1 MKILYIIKSC
11 DSYYSTRV
19 SFIKNGWIN
28 KINNS
33 SDYIVITSSIEDE
46 KSYKC
51 NCGDTYISTAEKVK
65 NFIKNYQLEDYDW
78 YFLIDDDVFVFP
90 EKLENYIKQIN
101 IDSNSPTII
110 SNVNCYFS
118 EMKED
123 SFCGGAGILMT
134 KKTIN
139 LIKNSILED
148 NEYCGY
154 GCDDCYLFCLSLKL
168 KLEIINN
175 SPGDSSFG
183 KFIPT
188 FYKEHHAIR
197 ERIDECIL
205 LHMIRSESEHK
216 ELYQKFYE

>member
-19 SFIKNGWIN
+19 SFIKDGWIR
-28 KINNS
+28 KINS
-33 SDYIVITSSIEDE
+33 DSDYVVITSSIGDE
-46 KSYKC
+46 KTYRC
-51 NCGDTYISTAEKVK
+51 NCGDTYISTAEKVRSFL
-65 NFIKNYQLEDYDW
+65 NNYQFEGYDW

-90 EKLENYIKQIN
+90 EKLENYINEKN
-101 IDSNSPTII
+101 IESDSPTII
-110 SNVNCYFS
+110 ANVNCYFS

-123 SFCGGAGILMT
+123 SFCGGAGVLMT
-134 KKTIN
+134 KKTIS
-139 LIKNSILED
+139 LFKNFISED
-148 NEYCGY
+148 SESCGY
-154 GCDDCYLFCLSLKL
+154 GCDDCCLFCLSLKL

-183 KFIPT
+183 GFIPT
-188 FYKEHHAIR
+188 DYKENHAIR

-216 ELYQKFYE
+216 ELYKKFYE

>member
-1 MKILYIIKSC
+1 VVITNSIGDEKTYKCSC
-11 DSYYSTRV
+11 ND
-19 SFIKNGWIN
+19 
-28 KINNS
+28 
-33 SDYIVITSSIEDE
+33 DYIGTS
-46 KSYKC
+46 
-51 NCGDTYISTAEKVK
+51 EKVK
-65 NFIKNYQLEDYDW
+65 SFIKNYQFEDYDW

-90 EKLENYIKQIN
+90 ERFENYIEEKN
-101 IDSNSPTII
+101 IDPSSPTII
-110 SNVNCYFS
+110 ANVNCYFS

-139 LIKNSILED
+139 LFKNLILED
-148 NEYCGY
+148 NESCGY
-154 GCDDCYLFCLSLKL
+154 GCDDCCLFCLSLKL

-183 KFIPT
+183 RFIPT
-188 FYKEHHAIR
+188 DYKEHHAIR
-197 ERIDECIL
+197 ERIDECVL

>member
-11 DSYYSTRV
+11 DNYYTTRV
-19 SFIKNGWIN
+19 SFIKKGWIN
-28 KINNS
+28 KINSS
-33 SDYIVITSSIEDE
+33 SDYVVITSSIEDK
-46 KSYKC
+46 KSFKC
-51 NCGDTYISTAEKVK
+51 NCGDDYTSTAEKVK
-65 NFIKNYQLEDYDW
+65 SFIKNYQFEDYDW

-90 EKLENYIKQIN
+90 KRFENYIKEKN
-101 IDSNSPTII
+101 IDPNSPTII
-110 SNVNCYFS
+110 ANVNCYFS

-123 SFCGGAGILMT
+123 SFCGGAGVLMT

-139 LIKNSILED
+139 LFKNLILED
-148 NEYCGY
+148 NESCGY
-154 GCDDCYLFCLSLKL
+154 GCDDCCLFCLSLKL

-183 KFIPT
+183 GFIPT
-188 FYKEHHAIR
+188 DYKENHAIR